1 MPPKLTINIVDVK
14 PVVDSLIPTMGF
26 RLAIT
31 NSSGENATS
40 CSLYGDVFIKVIE
53 EDKPKELF
61 WGTIHVIVPS
71 SINVGQ
77 NVEHIGRL
85 ACPYDVD
92 LSVSKY
98 LNVVGDEI
106 PIKVDFYGSYTFPS
120 SPFTGLIPKISKEYA
135 LPSTRW
141 RRMLHEYYRDILWIA
156 VRKDTFEE
164 LKKILEE
171 RELHTH
177 DEAIRSLLKRKER
190 TIKQAEK

>member
-1 MPPKLTINIVDVK
+1 MPPNLTITVVDVK
-14 PVVDSLIPTMGF
+14 PVPDSLVPTMGF
-26 RLAIT
+26 RLAVT

-40 CSLYGDVFIKVIE
+40 CSLYGDVFMEVTE
-53 EDKPKELF
+53 EEKPKGLY

-71 SINVGQ
+71 PINVGQ
-77 NVEHIGRL
+77 SVECTGRL
-85 ACPYDVD
+85 PCPYDVD

-98 LNVVGDEI
+98 LSVVGDEI
-106 PIKVDFYGSYTFPS
+106 PLKVEFYGSYTFPS
-120 SPFTGLIPKISKEYA
+120 SPFIGLIPKTPKDYA

-141 RRMLHEYYRDILWIA
+141 KRMLHDYYKDILWIA
-156 VRKDTFEE
+156 VRKDTFEG

-177 DEAIRSLLKRKER
+177 DEAIRSLLKEKG